1 MIRDLLKRTKS
12 FYRPEDELASVPYMI
27 ELKGVTKNFNGHRVL
42 NDINLKVER
51 GKTLAVI
58 GPSGCG
64 KSTLLRLILGLFP
77 PTAGKVIVAGHD
89 ITALDPEGINEIR
102 QHIGMVFQSSA
113 LFDSL
118 TVGENVA
125 FGLREHLDLS
135 EKEIYDVVSQKLELV
150 GLKGTESLMPAEL
163 SGGMQ
168 KRVSLA
174 RAIATN
180 PEIILYDEPTTGL
193 DPITAVAIEGLVKDL
208 HKMFNITSI
217 VVTHMLST
225 VYKIADRI
233 AMLHDGK
240 ILEAGTPDETRRSD
254 NPIIREFVTAG
265 LENSEKTI

>member
-1 MIRDLLKRTKS
+1 LKKDILSKTKS
-12 FYRPEDELASVPYMI
+12 YYKPEDELAQVPFMI
-27 ELKGVTKNFNGHRVL
+27 ELRNVIKNFNGHRVL
-42 NDINLKVER
+42 NDISLKVER
-51 GKTLAVI
+51 AKTLAVI

-77 PTAGKVIVAGHD
+77 PTSGRVIVAGQD
-89 ITALDPEGINEIR
+89 ITQLDPEGINVIR

-118 TVGENVA
+118 TVGENVS

-135 EKEIYDVVSQKLELV
+135 EKEIADVVSQKLELV
-150 GLKGTESLMPAEL
+150 GLKGIENLMPSEL

-193 DPITAVAIEGLVKDL
+193 DPITAVAIENLIRDL
-208 HKMFNITSI
+208 HKMFNITSV

-225 VYKIADRI
+225 VYHIADRI
-233 AMLHDGK
+233 VMLHDGV
-240 ILEAGTPDETRRSD
+240 ILEAGTVEETKRST
-254 NPIIREFVTAG
+254 NPTIREFVTAG
-265 LENSEKTI
+265 FATTEQK